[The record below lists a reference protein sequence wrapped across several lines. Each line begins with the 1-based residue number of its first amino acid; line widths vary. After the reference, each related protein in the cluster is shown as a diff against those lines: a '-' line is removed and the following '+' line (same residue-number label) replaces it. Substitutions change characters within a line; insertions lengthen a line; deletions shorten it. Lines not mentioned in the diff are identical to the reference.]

1 MTRDEIRQLMNRAY
15 DWTFD
20 GVIVTAR
27 SFVPTNI
34 HIAKEKVLAT
44 NIVMLFPKYSYLA
57 HVFDTIIL
65 RCLNNG
71 LIEYWSRG
79 LERFHHEVND
89 EYEVAPM
96 NLFQLKGLLFVSLFG
111 YACAFVIFLMEIAS
125 SHVQWLRKL
134 FLKAE

>member
-1 MTRDEIRQLMNRAY
+1 MNRAY

-27 SFVPTNI
+27 SFVPKNI

-44 NIVMLFPKYSYLA
+44 NIVMLFPKFSFLA
-57 HVFDTIIL
+57 NSFDTIIL

-79 LERFHHEVND
+79 LERYHHEISE
-89 EYEVAPM
+89 EYHISPM
-96 NLFQLKGLLFVSLFG
+96 NLFQLKGLLFVGLFG
-111 YACAFVIFLMEIAS
+111 YFCAFVVFLLEKAS
-125 SHVQWLRKL
+125 MRFPWLGKV
-134 FLKAE
+134 FVKAE